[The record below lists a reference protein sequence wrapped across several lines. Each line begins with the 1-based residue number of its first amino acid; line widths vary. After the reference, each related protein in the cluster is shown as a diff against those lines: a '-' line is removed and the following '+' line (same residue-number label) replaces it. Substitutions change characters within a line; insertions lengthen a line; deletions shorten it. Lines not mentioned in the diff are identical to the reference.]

1 MKKIILTIF
10 CFGMLFPLLG
20 SAARPYGV
28 EEIPNVQVGNR
39 YRFTSNP
46 DGVLSPSAVAEID
59 SLCYSLRHRAL
70 AQVAVVAVE
79 DIRGDDL
86 FSFAHTLFSQWGV
99 GRADSDNGLGI
110 LLVVDRRE
118 VRFVTGPGLEGVL
131 PDALC
136 KRIQMRYMLPYFR
149 EGDYSAGMVAGLRAV
164 ASVLEGSELDLG
176 GNDDFRATDD
186 LPAWAVF
193 LIVFLVVFVPL
204 GVMLVG
210 RQLRFVIGL
219 DPLQGKVSELIHHRT
234 EFTRINRRIIDLDI
248 GCEAIRVIPEA
259 LGIFN
264 IERNGE
270 KQEIVIVK
278 RADHTFHTYVLTVSG
293 HPDKI
298 DLNIKAAQTVDDH
311 FARRSS
317 QIGRAHV

>member
-10 CFGMLFPLLG
+10 CLGMLSRFWVRQPGRTVWRRFPTCRSATVIG
-20 SAARPYGV
+20 SR
-28 EEIPNVQVGNR
+28 
-39 YRFTSNP
+39 SNP

-86 FSFAHTLFSQWGV
+86 FSFAHTLFFQWGV

-164 ASVLEGSELDLG
+164 ASVLEGSELDS
-176 GNDDFRATDD
+176 
-186 LPAWAVF
+186 
-193 LIVFLVVFVPL
+193 
-204 GVMLVG
+204 G
-210 RQLRFVIGL
+210 RQRRFPGNGRFAGVGGFPDRLSGRLRAAGRHAGRILPFQTL
-219 DPLQGKVSELIHHRT
+219 SPVSCFRV
-234 EFTRINRRIIDLDI
+234 
-248 GCEAIRVIPEA
+248 GAAIAEPC
-259 LGIFN
+259 
-264 IERNGE
+264 
-270 KQEIVIVK
+270 
-278 RADHTFHTYVLTVSG
+278 RADGSL
-293 HPDKI
+293 
-298 DLNIKAAQTVDDH
+298 
-311 FARRSS
+311 
-317 QIGRAHV
+317 

>member
-1 MKKIILTIF
+1 M
-10 CFGMLFPLLG
+10 
-20 SAARPYGV
+20 
-28 EEIPNVQVGNR
+28 
-39 YRFTSNP
+39 
-46 DGVLSPSAVAEID
+46 
-59 SLCYSLRHRAL
+59 
-70 AQVAVVAVE
+70 E

-164 ASVLEGSELDLG
+164 ASVLEGSELDSG

-210 RQLRFVIGL
+210 FYRSRRCPRCRAFALVLQSRNLVGQTDHYNLFEDTYRCGKCGFV
-219 DPLQGKVSELIHHRT
+219 
-234 EFTRINRRIIDLDI
+234 
-248 GCEAIRVIPEA
+248 
-259 LGIFN
+259 
-264 IERNGE
+264 
-270 KQEIVIVK
+270 VK
-278 RADHTFHTYVLTVSG
+278 RQSRSARSDNNNHRRGGGMWIGGFGGGHGSG
-293 HPDKI
+293 GGFGGGFGGGSFGGGG
-298 DLNIKAAQTVDDH
+298 AGS
-311 FARRSS
+311 RW
-317 QIGRAHV
+317 